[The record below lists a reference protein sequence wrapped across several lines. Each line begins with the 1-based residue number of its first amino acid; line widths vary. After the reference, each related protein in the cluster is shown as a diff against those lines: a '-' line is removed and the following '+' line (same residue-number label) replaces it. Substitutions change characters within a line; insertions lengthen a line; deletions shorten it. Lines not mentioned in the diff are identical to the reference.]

1 MFLYITLDGKRTT
14 VEIKYPPNFEE
25 LKQSLAHSLSIRSD
39 ETENLKILIK
49 HPRSGILYEMRSIMS
64 NFGDGIELYVESKR
78 NSLTFSSYLEGPN
91 LSIVKNLS
99 LIGHST

>member
-1 MFLYITLDGKRTT
+1 VGNRREAHMFLYITLDGKRTT

-49 HPRSGILYEMRSIMS
+49 TSQEWYII
-64 NFGDGIELYVESKR
+64 
-78 NSLTFSSYLEGPN
+78 
-91 LSIVKNLS
+91 
-99 LIGHST
+99 